1 MNILFIVQA
10 VPVTIHQAGRLAYSF
25 ALAWGVYHCPENWED
40 SNAKISHLRIH
51 DDYSSMLRLRLQYI
65 HETLSKDCLR
75 QREEACGRRTPTP

>member
-51 DDYSSMLRLRLQYI
+51 DDYMYQVFLHASASTCNTYMKR
-65 HETLSKDCLR
+65 
-75 QREEACGRRTPTP
+75 